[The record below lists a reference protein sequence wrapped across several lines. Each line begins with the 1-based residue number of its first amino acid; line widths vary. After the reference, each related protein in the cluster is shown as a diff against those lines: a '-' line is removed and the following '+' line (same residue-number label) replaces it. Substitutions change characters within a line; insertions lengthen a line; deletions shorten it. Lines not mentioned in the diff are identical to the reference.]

1 MKTIEDIKRHL
12 MLHGSFTKDIG
23 LLDGKMGIV
32 IFFFNYS
39 RFTNNTLYSDFAY
52 DLIDE
57 IYNDLSSD
65 YSINFDNG
73 LCGIGWGIEYL
84 IANQFVNTDSSD
96 ILEDFDDI
104 IMQRDIRKINDSSIE
119 TGVKGIAYYFVARYA
134 CKRQTKI
141 PTEYLYEL
149 IHSLTE
155 IPDKESL
162 SLQSWLHEIIRCQKS
177 EIPNLSFILKFA
189 GSIPDALLSQIPLG
203 IRNGLAGYGLTT
215 INSFL

>member
-1 MKTIEDIKRHL
+1 

-65 YSINFDNG
+65 YSINFDDG

-84 IANQFVNTDSSD
+84 IANQFVNTD
-96 ILEDFDDI
+96 
-104 IMQRDIRKINDSSIE
+104 
-119 TGVKGIAYYFVARYA
+119 
-134 CKRQTKI
+134 
-141 PTEYLYEL
+141 
-149 IHSLTE
+149 
-155 IPDKESL
+155 
-162 SLQSWLHEIIRCQKS
+162 
-177 EIPNLSFILKFA
+177 
-189 GSIPDALLSQIPLG
+189 
-203 IRNGLAGYGLTT
+203 
-215 INSFL
+215 